1 MSWSMKRKNDG
12 IDTED
17 TTPWEWRDGIIV
29 IEKAMNEM
37 TFTFN
42 QVHFSQ
48 TIVLRRVHR

>member
-12 IDTED
+12 IDTEN

-37 TFTFN
+37 TFYIQSSPFLTN
-42 QVHFSQ
+42 
-48 TIVLRRVHR
+48 HRSPKSS